1 MTISPAAINSTLTT
15 QEIPRPTV
23 YHIDVQTLKSSH
35 PFFKGLRFLVHLTKR
50 SSTLNPLLLEKPEDS
65 TKSLC
70 TFKLPWDAHAQPQVS
85 AGIVRRGIS
94 HVYFSPIL
102 LRLWQLLITV
112 SYQLLFCLFF
122 FYSRRAPHYI
132 FQLLLSGF
140 FPFLCSVASQ
150 VDSALVLNYNLMRR
164 PLDMSRV

>member
-50 SSTLNPLLLEKPEDS
+50 SSTLNPLLLLEKPEDS

-70 TFKLPWDAHAQPQVS
+70 TFKLP
-85 AGIVRRGIS
+85 
-94 HVYFSPIL
+94 
-102 LRLWQLLITV
+102 
-112 SYQLLFCLFF
+112 
-122 FYSRRAPHYI
+122 
-132 FQLLLSGF
+132 
-140 FPFLCSVASQ
+140 
-150 VDSALVLNYNLMRR
+150 
-164 PLDMSRV
+164 